1 MSEVPA
7 RKTEPKKGRQLPVR
21 QQHKQMTRERV
32 LDASVRVFL
41 ERGYADS
48 TIDDIVAA
56 AELGRATFYLHFKS
70 KLEVMRAII
79 KSREEQNEALIKELR
94 ADHNP
99 TPESLEAWLSRFV
112 NHWSAEG
119 DRFLV
124 GLQALASEPE
134 LTGELEA
141 GLRLT
146 AETLAKFLAKKRR
159 LPAAETALRAELLVG
174 ALQQACRA
182 LVVSPQRYD
191 VDLVV
196 RVVAGIWIDN
206 LLD

>member
-1 MSEVPA
+1 MPV
-7 RKTEPKKGRQLPVR
+7 RKTDPKKVRQLPVR
-21 QQHKQMTRERV
+21 QQYKQMTRERV
-32 LDASVRVFL
+32 LDASVQVFL

-56 AELGRATFYLHFKS
+56 AEVGRATFYLHFKS

-79 KSREEQNEALIKELR
+79 KAKEEQNEALSKELR
-94 ADHNP
+94 ADESP
-99 TPESLEAWLSRFV
+99 TPESLEAWLRRFV
-112 NHWSAEG
+112 SHWSAEG

-134 LTGELEA
+134 LTGELET

-159 LPAAETALRAELLVG
+159 LPAAETSLRAELLVG

-182 LVVSPQRYD
+182 LVVDSQRYD

-196 RVVAGIWIDN
+196 RVVAGIWVDN

>member
-1 MSEVPA
+1 MSDGRA
-7 RKTEPKKGRQLPVR
+7 RKAGQRVGRQLPVR
-21 QQHKQMTRERV
+21 QQYKQMTSERV
-32 LDASVRVFL
+32 IDASVRVFL

-56 AELGRATFYLHFKS
+56 AEVGRATFYLHFKS

-79 KSREEQNEALIKELR
+79 QAKEEQNEALIKELR
-94 ADHNP
+94 ADRNP
-99 TPESLEAWLSRFV
+99 TPESLEGWLRRFV
-112 NHWSAEG
+112 SHWSAEG

-134 LTGELEA
+134 LSGELEV

-146 AETLAKFLAKKRR
+146 AETLAKILAKKRR
-159 LPAAETALRAELLVG
+159 LPPAETALRAELLVG

-182 LVVSPQRYD
+182 LVTSPQRYD

-196 RVVAGIWIDN
+196 RVVAGIWIEN

>member
-1 MSEVPA
+1 MSEGPA
-7 RKTEPKKGRQLPVR
+7 RTTEPRKGRQLPVR
-21 QQHKQMTRERV
+21 QQYKQMTRERV

-56 AELGRATFYLHFKS
+56 AEVGRATFYLHFKS

-94 ADHNP
+94 SEHNP
-99 TPESLEAWLSRFV
+99 TPDSLETWLRRFV
-112 NHWSAEG
+112 SHWATEG

-182 LVVSPQRYD
+182 LVVSPGRYD

-196 RVVAGIWIDN
+196 RVVAGIWVDN